1 MHELLRTT
9 RAAARDA
16 IPSFRPRPAEGPVRP
31 RNTTSGRPPH
41 ARNRPAAPTDE
52 TRPKSVRCE
61 DPTHRD
67 ATRVAGH
74 PTHHRDPMQSGAL
87 NPCRLTPAMRFV
99 VRDATGLPRRGS
111 RWTPGGAGMRWV
123 SCPGIPD
130 GPEMSRVGPAAPE
143 ELRVRTGERI
153 RPALGQQGQGGPPL
167 CPVFSCR
174 GEVGFRALVLVGR
187 CACPDGRPRS
197 GAPCRG
203 FRADPGAGRCRLP
216 PLRALRA
223 GVGPDRRR
231 RRRPTTGGNDDPG
244 FQPWATCHKATCLR
258 ASLISP

>member
-67 ATRVAGH
+67 AARVAGH

-87 NPCRLTPAMRFV
+87 NPCTLTSATGYV
-99 VRDATGLPRRGS
+99 VCHATGLPRRGS
-111 RWTPGGAGMRWV
+111 RCTPGGTGLRWV
-123 SCPGIPD
+123 SCPETPVGPD
-130 GPEMSRVGPAAPE
+130 MSRVGPAFPE
-143 ELRVRTGERI
+143 ELRVRRGERI

-187 CACPDGRPRS
+187 PVCLSGWQTTVGCPMPGLQGGPGRQVPSPTAQSVARWRGSRS
-197 GAPCRG
+197 AP
-203 FRADPGAGRCRLP
+203 AP
-216 PLRALRA
+216 PT
-223 GVGPDRRR
+223 DHRRE
-231 RRRPTTGGNDDPG
+231 RRPG
-244 FQPWATCHKATCLR
+244 FSTVGKLQ
-258 ASLISP
+258 

>member
-41 ARNRPAAPTDE
+41 AHNRPAAPTDE
-52 TRPKSVRCE
+52 TRPKSVRCG

-67 ATRVAGH
+67 ATCVAGH

-111 RWTPGGAGMRWV
+111 RWTPAGADLRWV
-123 SCPGIPD
+123 SCPETPYGPD
-130 GPEMSRVGPAAPE
+130 MSRVGPAAPE

-187 CACPDGRPRS
+187 PGVCLRMADHGRVPHGGASGRTRAPAGAVSHRSEHCALAWVPI
-197 GAPCRG
+197 
-203 FRADPGAGRCRLP
+203 GAGAADRSP
-216 PLRALRA
+216 A
-223 GVGPDRRR
+223 GTTTRVFNRGQHAI
-231 RRRPTTGGNDDPG
+231 RPH
-244 FQPWATCHKATCLR
+244 ACAHH
-258 ASLISP
+258 